1 LGAYSNEHFE
11 QLRAELSRTVG
22 EVPLYAAYGRPDD
35 DLQAWLNG
43 LPLVSKKEL
52 RRGFPKSVLRAS
64 QDLGRAM
71 QDQQVTVLAT
81 SGTTSDRLQVL
92 WEWTWWDPQE
102 REAMRLNA
110 RVAKSLG
117 QQSFREAVLTTPACG
132 GGTCHI
138 GPQSLAERTVD
149 GMLFFNQSPDPS
161 HWTEAETARMI
172 AEWRDF
178 SPRGLEA
185 DPAYL
190 ATLCRAV
197 KARHQLLPAPDF
209 VALTYETTTRA
220 HRRDISRALDAPLY
234 QLYGATE
241 AGALLME
248 CEQGLL
254 HPNHRHAHVDLIP
267 LASACGALARIA
279 VTTLGREWMPLIRYD
294 LGDVVRV
301 SAQAEC
307 SCGLPAR
314 GPLLE
319 RIEGRFS
326 DCTEVSGQLVTPL
339 VLDDAIMQTALA
351 DQIQQWQLAGDVLS
365 VLGPGD
371 AAMQAAAAAGKLLER
386 PIRGESVS
394 AIAPEA
400 SGKYRLVRA

>member
-1 LGAYSNEHFE
+1 MSEYSKEHFD

-22 EVPLYAAYGRPDD
+22 EVPLYASYGRPGA
-35 DLQAWLNG
+35 DLQAWLSQ
-43 LPLVSKKEL
+43 LPVVPKKEL
-52 RRGFPKSVLRAS
+52 RRGFPKSLLRAS

-71 QDQQVTVLAT
+71 QEGKVTLLAT

-102 REAMRLNA
+102 RDAMRLNA

-161 HWTEAETARMI
+161 YWTEAETARMI

-178 SPRGLEA
+178 APRGLEA

-190 ATLCRAV
+190 AMLCRAA
-197 KARHQLLPAPDF
+197 KAHHETLPAPDF

-220 HRRDISRALDAPLY
+220 QRRDIARVLDSPLY

-241 AGALLME
+241 AGALFME

-254 HPNHRHAHVDLIP
+254 HPNHRHAHIELIP
-267 LASACGALARIA
+267 VNSASGKLGRIA
-279 VTTLGREWMPLIRYD
+279 VTTMGREWMPLIRYD
-294 LGDVVRV
+294 IGDVVRV
-301 SAQAEC
+301 SDKEEC
-307 SCGLPAR
+307 SCGKPAM

-319 RIEGRFS
+319 RVEGRFS
-326 DCTEVSGQLVTPL
+326 DCTEVKGHLVTPL
-339 VLDDAIMQTALA
+339 MLDDAIMQTALA

-365 VLGPGD
+365 VLASVD
-371 AAMQAAAAAGKLLER
+371 AALQAAVAVSKLLES
-386 PIRGESVS
+386 PVRGESVS

-400 SGKYRLVRA
+400 SAKYRLVRA